1 MSKNISLSTGST
13 AKKGSLLNPLE
24 KESPRI
30 HKSKQHALDLSI
42 KESVAAHAGA
52 GFGGSQI
59 TPYALALG
67 SSSFHIGLLSA
78 VSGLCGPLAQLYGSK
93 LMTQKSRKTI
103 VLQFVFLQA
112 LIWLPIAALG
122 YIFYNNILTE
132 FIPYILIGL
141 YFLLILFGSIT
152 APAWFSWLGDLIPP
166 EKRGKYFA
174 KRNTI
179 GGTVGIIA
187 ALSGAFLLDF
197 MKTKGLVLTGFAVLF
212 SLTFLFRIISLFIFK
227 KEYSPHVKIK
237 KSDNVSFKQFSKE
250 HSDYKR
256 YIIYRT
262 LFHFAQMI
270 VAPFF
275 AVYMLQ
281 DLGFS
286 YTTFMI
292 VGLSSSF
299 FYLLSTKATGRI
311 SDRYGNIGMI
321 KFAMTLFSVTP
332 LFWLFL
338 KNPIHLILTSSL
350 LNGIANA
357 GLIIG
362 ATNLAYDALPQKQRG
377 IGSAY
382 VNIIFGFGTFFGSI
396 IGGLLITYLNV
407 SFIKPFFLVLIISVI
422 LRILVNISF
431 IPQLK
436 EERKVKRLPPI
447 HVDLTH
453 PFRTIQAEIGWIK
466 HLLK

>member
-311 SDRYGNIGMI
+311 SDRYGN
-321 KFAMTLFSVTP
+321 
-332 LFWLFL
+332 
-338 KNPIHLILTSSL
+338 
-350 LNGIANA
+350 
-357 GLIIG
+357 
-362 ATNLAYDALPQKQRG
+362 
-377 IGSAY
+377 
-382 VNIIFGFGTFFGSI
+382 
-396 IGGLLITYLNV
+396 
-407 SFIKPFFLVLIISVI
+407 
-422 LRILVNISF
+422 
-431 IPQLK
+431 
-436 EERKVKRLPPI
+436 
-447 HVDLTH
+447 
-453 PFRTIQAEIGWIK
+453 
-466 HLLK
+466 